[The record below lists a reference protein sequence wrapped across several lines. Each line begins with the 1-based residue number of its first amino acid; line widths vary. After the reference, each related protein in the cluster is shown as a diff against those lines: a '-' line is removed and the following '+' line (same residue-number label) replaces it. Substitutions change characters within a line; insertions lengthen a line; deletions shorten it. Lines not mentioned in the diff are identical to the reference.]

1 MSATAAGGDLGA
13 AAGGIELHST
23 SVPRQLRLLEPFA
36 CLALAAHGF
45 AVQLVAAEQAVPP
58 MLAAVAVLVAVG
70 GAGLLGWRA
79 TWAVFTRLC
88 VILALGFMLMA
99 LGEEGSGYI
108 LLWYFVV
115 VAIYPL
121 VLPQR
126 PSTWVAVVVPAVYLL
141 LVPLDAAD
149 GPLPVALLRAVALA
163 VIAAFVHVA
172 ATAFRD
178 AVADRDGAL
187 VTLYTFAEAT
197 PVGLGFWD
205 RALRARW
212 LNTALAELSD
222 LSAAEH
228 VGRRMTETLGF
239 SPTLAHNLRR
249 VLATGR
255 TVHDVELAA
264 DDRIWTSSYFP
275 VRNGPQLLGVGSVV
289 IDVTAQREAER
300 ALTHSATHDALT
312 GLPNRALF
320 ADRLQVALAQAER
333 SRELV
338 AVLFCDVDRF
348 KMINDSLGHA
358 AGDALLR
365 AAAERLAGVVRQ
377 GDTVARLGG
386 DEFALLC
393 TRVADVAEARSVG
406 ERVCAVL
413 REPIE
418 VDGRL
423 LTSTMSVGVAVCQ
436 PGERDVA
443 DVLRDADV
451 AMYQAK
457 DGGRD
462 QVAVFDA
469 RLRSTASERLELHGD
484 LRGAVAAGEIGVAYQ
499 PVVRLRDLNGD
510 GARTG
515 VVGLEALARWRR
527 AGHGDVPP
535 AAFIPMAED
544 LGLIHALG
552 EHVLRTA
559 CEAVARWRDLTG
571 VPLTVAVNMSALQ
584 LADQGCVA
592 LVARVLEEV
601 GLPPAALEL
610 EITESVLMLDVE
622 QSLRRLAELRA
633 LGVRVAVDD
642 FGTGY
647 SSLAYLRDLPVD
659 VLKIDRSFTSRLPED
674 QPMFAFI
681 VELARAIGATTVVEG
696 VETDEELR
704 LVTELGCDE
713 AQGYFLSRPLT
724 PDAVATF
731 LAPVGGVSAQAT
743 DAV

>member
-1 MSATAAGGDLGA
+1 MSATAAGGQLGA
-13 AAGGIELHST
+13 AAGGMELNST
-23 SVPRQLRLLEPFA
+23 SVPRQLRLLEPLA

-45 AVQLVAAEQAVPP
+45 AVQLVAAENAVPP
-58 MLAAVAVLVAVG
+58 MLAAVAVLVGVG
-70 GAGLLGWRA
+70 AAGLLGWRA
-79 TWAVFTRLC
+79 PWAVMARLG
-88 VILALGFMLMA
+88 VIAALGFMLMA

-115 VAIYPL
+115 VAVYPL

-126 PSTWVAVVVPAVYLL
+126 ASSLVAVVVPVSYLL

-163 VIAAFVHVA
+163 VIAVFVHAA

-178 AVADRDGAL
+178 AVADRDSAL

-205 RALRARW
+205 RGLRARW

-222 LSAAEH
+222 LSAPEH

-239 SPTLAHNLRR
+239 SPVLALNLRR

-255 TVHDVELAA
+255 SVDDVELAA
-264 DDRIWTSSYFP
+264 EGRTWTSSYFP
-275 VRNGPQLLGVGSVV
+275 VRNGPRLLGVGSVV
-289 IDVTAQREAER
+289 IDVTGQREAEK

-320 ADRLQVALAQAER
+320 SDRLLVALAQAER
-333 SRELV
+333 TGSLV

-348 KMINDSLGHA
+348 KMINDSLGHS

-365 AAAERLAGVVRQ
+365 QVGARLATVVRQ

-393 TRVADVAEARSVG
+393 TDVAGVDEARAVG

-413 REPIE
+413 REPIQ
-418 VDGRL
+418 VGPRL
-423 LTSTMSVGVAVCQ
+423 LTSTMSVGVAVAE
-436 PGERDVA
+436 PGARDVA
-443 DVLRDADV
+443 DLLRDADV

-457 DGGRD
+457 DAGRD

-469 RLRSTASERLELHGD
+469 TLRVSASERLELHGD
-484 LRGAVAAGEIGVAYQ
+484 LRGAIAAGQIDVAYQ
-499 PVVRLRDLNGD
+499 PVIRLADMNGN
-510 GARTG
+510 GARDG

-527 AGHGDVPP
+527 DGHGDVSP

-559 CEAVARWRDLTG
+559 CAQLAQWREETG
-571 VPLTVAVNMSALQ
+571 LPLTVAVNMSALQ
-584 LADQGCVA
+584 LADHGCVD
-592 LVARVLEEV
+592 LVADVLRDV
-601 GLPPAALEL
+601 GLPPGALEL

-622 QSLRRLAELRA
+622 QSLHRLAELRE
-633 LGVRVAVDD
+633 LGVSVAVDD
-642 FGTGY
+642 FATGY

-659 VLKIDRSFTSRLPED
+659 VLKIDRSFTSRLPAD
-674 QPMFAFI
+674 RAMFSFI

-704 LVTELGCDE
+704 LVVELGCDQ
-713 AQGYFLSRPLT
+713 AQGFYLSRPLT
-724 PDAVATF
+724 PDAVRDF
-731 LAPVGGVSAQAT
+731 LITAPKS
-743 DAV
+743 

>member
-1 MSATAAGGDLGA
+1 MSATAAGGQLGA

-45 AVQLVAAEQAVPP
+45 AVQLVAAERAVPP
-58 MLAAVAVLVAVG
+58 MLAAVAILAVAG

-79 TWAVFTRLC
+79 PWAVVARLG
-88 VILALGFMLMA
+88 VILALGFVLMA

-115 VAIYPL
+115 VAVYPL
-121 VLPQR
+121 VLPQG
-126 PSTWVAVVVPAVYLL
+126 PSRWVAVVVPVVYLC

-149 GPLPVALLRAVALA
+149 GPLPVAALRAVALG
-163 VIAAFVHVA
+163 VIAVFVHSA
-172 ATAFRD
+172 ATAFRA
-178 AVADRDGAL
+178 AVADRDAAL

-197 PVGLGFWD
+197 PVGLGYWD
-205 RALRARW
+205 RALRAQW

-222 LSAAEH
+222 LSASEH
-228 VGRRMTETLGF
+228 VGRSVTETLGF
-239 SPTLAHNLRR
+239 SPVIALNLLR

-255 TVHDVELAA
+255 SVSDVELTAEG
-264 DDRIWTSSYFP
+264 RVWTSSYFP
-275 VRNGPQLLGVGSVV
+275 VRNGARLLGVGAVV
-289 IDVTAQREAER
+289 IDVTEQREAAR

-320 ADRLQVALAQAER
+320 SDRLEVALAQAER
-333 SRELV
+333 TGALV

-348 KMINDSLGHA
+348 KLVNDSLGHA
-358 AGDALLR
+358 AGDALLQT
-365 AAAERLAGVVRQ
+365 AGERLADVVRQ

-393 TRVADVAEARSVG
+393 TEVADIAEARAVG

-413 REPIE
+413 REPIQVGE
-418 VDGRL
+418 RR
-423 LTSTMSVGVAVCQ
+423 LTSTMSVGVAVGT
-436 PGERDVA
+436 PGEREVEDL
-443 DVLRDADV
+443 LRDADV

-457 DGGRD
+457 DSGRD

-469 RLRSTASERLELHGD
+469 RLRNSANERFELHSD
-484 LRGAVAAGEIGVAYQ
+484 LREAIAAGDITVAYQ
-499 PVVRLRDLNGD
+499 PVVRLGNHNGD
-510 GARTG
+510 GTLGAITG
-515 VVGLEALARWRR
+515 MEALARWRR
-527 AGHGDVPP
+527 PGHGNVPP
-535 AAFIPMAED
+535 VSFIPMAED

-559 CEAVARWRDLTG
+559 CGAVADWRAETG
-571 VPLTVAVNMSALQ
+571 RPLVVAVNMSALQ
-584 LADQGCVA
+584 LADHGCVDM
-592 LVARVLEEV
+592 VARVLDEV

-622 QSLRRLAELRA
+622 QSLSRLAELRA
-633 LGVRVAVDD
+633 LGVSVAVDD

-659 VLKIDRSFTSRLPED
+659 VLKIDRSFTSRLPDD

-681 VELARAIGATTVVEG
+681 VELARAIGAVTVVEG

-704 LVTELGCDE
+704 LVTELGCDM
-713 AQGYFLSRPLT
+713 AQGFYLSRPLT
-724 PDAVATF
+724 PDAFGRF
-731 LAPVGGVSAQAT
+731 LRAGPGA
-743 DAV
+743 

>member
-1 MSATAAGGDLGA
+1 MSATAAGGQLGA
-13 AAGGIELHST
+13 AAGGMELNST
-23 SVPRQLRLLEPFA
+23 SVPRQLRLLEPLA

-45 AVQLVAAEQAVPP
+45 AVQLVAAENAVPP
-58 MLAAVAVLVAVG
+58 MLAAVAVLVGVG
-70 GAGLLGWRA
+70 AAGLLGWRA
-79 TWAVFTRLC
+79 PWAVMARLG
-88 VILALGFMLMA
+88 VITALGFMLMA

-115 VAIYPL
+115 VAVYPL

-126 PSTWVAVVVPAVYLL
+126 ASSLVAVVVPVSYLL

-163 VIAAFVHVA
+163 VIAVFVHAA

-178 AVADRDGAL
+178 AVADRDSAL

-205 RALRARW
+205 RGLRARW

-222 LSAAEH
+222 LSAPEH

-239 SPTLAHNLRR
+239 SPVLALNLRR

-255 TVHDVELAA
+255 SVDDVELAA
-264 DDRIWTSSYFP
+264 EGRTWTSSYFP
-275 VRNGPQLLGVGSVV
+275 VRNGPRLLGVGSVV
-289 IDVTAQREAER
+289 IDVTGQREAEK

-320 ADRLQVALAQAER
+320 SDRLLVALAQAER
-333 SRELV
+333 TGSLV

-348 KMINDSLGHA
+348 KMINDSLGHS

-365 AAAERLAGVVRQ
+365 QVGARLATVVRQ

-393 TRVADVAEARSVG
+393 TDVAGVDEARAVG

-413 REPIE
+413 REPIQ
-418 VDGRL
+418 VGPRL
-423 LTSTMSVGVAVCQ
+423 LTSTMSVGVAVAE

-443 DVLRDADV
+443 DLLRDADV

-457 DGGRD
+457 DAGRD

-469 RLRSTASERLELHGD
+469 TLRVSASERLELHGD
-484 LRGAVAAGEIGVAYQ
+484 LRGAIAAGQIDVAYQ
-499 PVVRLRDLNGD
+499 PVIRLADMNGN
-510 GARTG
+510 GARDG

-527 AGHGDVPP
+527 DGHGDVSP

-559 CEAVARWRDLTG
+559 CAQLAQWREETG
-571 VPLTVAVNMSALQ
+571 LPLTVAVNMSALQ
-584 LADQGCVA
+584 LADHGCVD
-592 LVARVLEEV
+592 LVADVLRDV
-601 GLPPAALEL
+601 GLPPGALEL

-622 QSLRRLAELRA
+622 QSLHRLAELRE
-633 LGVRVAVDD
+633 LGVSVAVDD

-659 VLKIDRSFTSRLPED
+659 VLKIDRSFTSRLPGD
-674 QPMFAFI
+674 RAMFSFI

-704 LVTELGCDE
+704 LVVELGCDQ
-713 AQGYFLSRPLT
+713 AQGFYLSRPLT
-724 PDAVATF
+724 PDAVRDF
-731 LAPVGGVSAQAT
+731 LITEPKS
-743 DAV
+743 

>member
-1 MSATAAGGDLGA
+1 MSATAAGGQLGA
-13 AAGGIELHST
+13 AAGGMELNST
-23 SVPRQLRLLEPFA
+23 SVPRQLRLLEPLA

-45 AVQLVAAEQAVPP
+45 AVQLVAAENAVPP
-58 MLAAVAVLVAVG
+58 MLAAVAVLVGVG
-70 GAGLLGWRA
+70 AAGLLGWRA
-79 TWAVFTRLC
+79 PWAVMARLG
-88 VILALGFMLMA
+88 VITALGFMLMA

-115 VAIYPL
+115 VAVYPL

-126 PSTWVAVVVPAVYLL
+126 ASSLVAVVVPVSYLL

-163 VIAAFVHVA
+163 VIAVFVHAA

-178 AVADRDGAL
+178 AVADRDSAL

-205 RALRARW
+205 RGLRARW

-222 LSAAEH
+222 LSAPEH

-239 SPTLAHNLRR
+239 SPVLALNLRR

-255 TVHDVELAA
+255 SVDDVELAA
-264 DDRIWTSSYFP
+264 EGRTWTSSYFP
-275 VRNGPQLLGVGSVV
+275 VRNGPRLLGVGSVV
-289 IDVTAQREAER
+289 IDVTGQREAEK

-320 ADRLQVALAQAER
+320 SDRLLVALAQAER
-333 SRELV
+333 TGSLV

-348 KMINDSLGHA
+348 KMINDSLGHS

-365 AAAERLAGVVRQ
+365 QVGARLATVVRQ

-393 TRVADVAEARSVG
+393 TDVAGVDEARAVG

-413 REPIE
+413 REPIQ
-418 VDGRL
+418 VGPRL
-423 LTSTMSVGVAVCQ
+423 LTSTMSVGVAVAE

-443 DVLRDADV
+443 DLLRDADV

-457 DGGRD
+457 DAGRD

-469 RLRSTASERLELHGD
+469 TLRVSASERLELHGD
-484 LRGAVAAGEIGVAYQ
+484 LRGAIAAGQIDVAYQ
-499 PVVRLRDLNGD
+499 PVIRLADMNGN
-510 GARTG
+510 GARDG

-527 AGHGDVPP
+527 DGHGDVSP

-559 CEAVARWRDLTG
+559 CAQLAQWREETG
-571 VPLTVAVNMSALQ
+571 LPLTVAVNMSALQ
-584 LADQGCVA
+584 LADHGCVD
-592 LVARVLEEV
+592 LVADVLRDV
-601 GLPPAALEL
+601 GLPPGALEL

-622 QSLRRLAELRA
+622 QSLHRLAELRE
-633 LGVRVAVDD
+633 LGVSVAVDD

-659 VLKIDRSFTSRLPED
+659 VLKIDRSFTSRLPGD
-674 QPMFAFI
+674 RAMFSFI

-704 LVTELGCDE
+704 LVVELGCDQ
-713 AQGYFLSRPLT
+713 AQGFYLSRPLT
-724 PDAVATF
+724 PDAVRDF
-731 LAPVGGVSAQAT
+731 LITAPKS
-743 DAV
+743 

>member
-1 MSATAAGGDLGA
+1 MSATAAGGQLGA
-13 AAGGIELHST
+13 AAGGMELNST
-23 SVPRQLRLLEPFA
+23 SVPRQLRLLEPLA

-45 AVQLVAAEQAVPP
+45 AVQLVAAENAVPP
-58 MLAAVAVLVAVG
+58 MLAAVAVLVGVG
-70 GAGLLGWRA
+70 AAGLLGWRA
-79 TWAVFTRLC
+79 PWAVMVRLG
-88 VILALGFMLMA
+88 VITALGFMLMA

-115 VAIYPL
+115 VAVYPL

-126 PSTWVAVVVPAVYLL
+126 ASSLVAVVVPVSYLL

-163 VIAAFVHVA
+163 VIAVFVHAA

-178 AVADRDGAL
+178 AVADRDSAL

-205 RALRARW
+205 RGLRARW

-222 LSAAEH
+222 LSAPEH

-239 SPTLAHNLRR
+239 SPVLALNLRR

-255 TVHDVELAA
+255 SVDDVELSAEG
-264 DDRIWTSSYFP
+264 RTWTSSYFP
-275 VRNGPQLLGVGSVV
+275 VRNGPRLLGVGSVV
-289 IDVTAQREAER
+289 IDVTGQREAEK

-320 ADRLQVALAQAER
+320 SDRLHVALAQAER
-333 SRELV
+333 TGSFV

-348 KMINDSLGHA
+348 KMVNDSLGHS

-365 AAAERLAGVVRQ
+365 QVGARLATVVRQ

-393 TRVADVAEARSVG
+393 TDVAGVDEARAVG

-413 REPIE
+413 REPIQ
-418 VDGRL
+418 VGPRL
-423 LTSTMSVGVAVCQ
+423 LTSTMSVGVAVAE

-443 DVLRDADV
+443 NLLRDADV

-457 DGGRD
+457 DAGRD

-469 RLRSTASERLELHGD
+469 TLRVSASERLELHGD
-484 LRGAVAAGEIGVAYQ
+484 LRGAIAAGQIDVAYQ
-499 PVVRLRDLNGD
+499 PVIRLADMNGN
-510 GARTG
+510 GARDG

-527 AGHGDVPP
+527 DGHGDVSP

-559 CEAVARWRDLTG
+559 CAQLAQWREETG
-571 VPLTVAVNMSALQ
+571 LPLTVAVNMSALQ
-584 LADQGCVA
+584 LADHGCVD
-592 LVARVLEEV
+592 LVAAVLRDV
-601 GLPPAALEL
+601 GLPPGALEL

-622 QSLRRLAELRA
+622 QSLRRLAELRE
-633 LGVRVAVDD
+633 LGVSVAVDD

-659 VLKIDRSFTSRLPED
+659 VLKIDRSFTSRLPAD
-674 QPMFAFI
+674 RAMFSFI

-704 LVTELGCDE
+704 LVVELGCDQ
-713 AQGYFLSRPLT
+713 AQGFYLSRPLT
-724 PDAVATF
+724 PDAVRDF
-731 LAPVGGVSAQAT
+731 LITAPKS
-743 DAV
+743 

>member
-1 MSATAAGGDLGA
+1 MSATAAGGQLGA
-13 AAGGIELHST
+13 AAGGMELNST
-23 SVPRQLRLLEPFA
+23 SVPRQLRLLEPLA

-45 AVQLVAAEQAVPP
+45 AVQLVAAENAVPP
-58 MLAAVAVLVAVG
+58 MLAAVAVLVGVG
-70 GAGLLGWRA
+70 AAGLLGWRA
-79 TWAVFTRLC
+79 PWAVMARLG
-88 VILALGFMLMA
+88 VITALGFMLMA

-115 VAIYPL
+115 VAVYPL

-126 PSTWVAVVVPAVYLL
+126 ASSLVALVVPVSYLL

-163 VIAAFVHVA
+163 VIAVFVHAA

-178 AVADRDGAL
+178 AVADRDSAL

-205 RALRARW
+205 RGLRARW

-222 LSAAEH
+222 LSAPEH

-239 SPTLAHNLRR
+239 SPVLALNLRR

-255 TVHDVELAA
+255 SVDDVELAA
-264 DDRIWTSSYFP
+264 EGRTWTSSYFP
-275 VRNGPQLLGVGSVV
+275 VRNGPRLLGVGSVV
-289 IDVTAQREAER
+289 IDVTGQREAEK

-320 ADRLQVALAQAER
+320 SDRLLVALAQAER
-333 SRELV
+333 TGSLV

-348 KMINDSLGHA
+348 KMINDSLGHS

-365 AAAERLAGVVRQ
+365 QVGARLATVVRQ

-393 TRVADVAEARSVG
+393 TDVAGVDEARAVG

-413 REPIE
+413 REPIQ
-418 VDGRL
+418 VGPRL
-423 LTSTMSVGVAVCQ
+423 LTSTMSVGVAVAE

-443 DVLRDADV
+443 DLLRDADV

-457 DGGRD
+457 DAGRD

-469 RLRSTASERLELHGD
+469 TLRVSASERLELHGD
-484 LRGAVAAGEIGVAYQ
+484 LRGAIAAGQIDVAYQ
-499 PVVRLRDLNGD
+499 PVIRLADMNGN
-510 GARTG
+510 GARDG

-527 AGHGDVPP
+527 DGHGDVSP

-559 CEAVARWRDLTG
+559 CAQLAQWREETG
-571 VPLTVAVNMSALQ
+571 LPLTVAVNMSALQ
-584 LADQGCVA
+584 LADHGCVD
-592 LVARVLEEV
+592 LVADVLRDV
-601 GLPPAALEL
+601 GLPPGALEL

-622 QSLRRLAELRA
+622 QSLRRLAELRE
-633 LGVRVAVDD
+633 LGVSVAVDD

-659 VLKIDRSFTSRLPED
+659 VLKIDRSFTSRLPAD
-674 QPMFAFI
+674 RAMFSFI

-704 LVTELGCDE
+704 LVVELGCDQ
-713 AQGYFLSRPLT
+713 AQGFYLSRPLT
-724 PDAVATF
+724 PDAVRDF
-731 LAPVGGVSAQAT
+731 LITAPKS
-743 DAV
+743 

>member
-1 MSATAAGGDLGA
+1 MSATAAGGQLGA
-13 AAGGIELHST
+13 AAGGMELNST
-23 SVPRQLRLLEPFA
+23 SVPRQLRLLEPLA

-45 AVQLVAAEQAVPP
+45 AVQLVAAENAVPP
-58 MLAAVAVLVAVG
+58 MLAAVAVLVGVG
-70 GAGLLGWRA
+70 AAGLLGWRA
-79 TWAVFTRLC
+79 PWAVMARLG
-88 VILALGFMLMA
+88 VITALGFMLMA

-115 VAIYPL
+115 VAVYPL

-126 PSTWVAVVVPAVYLL
+126 ASSLVAVVVPVSYLL

-163 VIAAFVHVA
+163 VIAVFVHAA

-178 AVADRDGAL
+178 AVADRDSAL

-205 RALRARW
+205 RGLRARW

-222 LSAAEH
+222 LSAPEH

-239 SPTLAHNLRR
+239 SPVLALNLRR

-255 TVHDVELAA
+255 SVDDVELAA
-264 DDRIWTSSYFP
+264 EGRTWTSSYFP
-275 VRNGPQLLGVGSVV
+275 VRNGPRLLGVGSVV
-289 IDVTAQREAER
+289 IDVTGQREAEK

-320 ADRLQVALAQAER
+320 SDRLLVALAQAER
-333 SRELV
+333 TGSLV

-348 KMINDSLGHA
+348 KMINDSLGHS

-365 AAAERLAGVVRQ
+365 QVGARLATVVRQ

-393 TRVADVAEARSVG
+393 TDVAGVDEARAVG

-413 REPIE
+413 REPIQ
-418 VDGRL
+418 VGPRL
-423 LTSTMSVGVAVCQ
+423 LTSTMSVGVAVAE

-443 DVLRDADV
+443 NLLRDADV

-457 DGGRD
+457 DAGRD

-469 RLRSTASERLELHGD
+469 TLRVSASERLELHGD
-484 LRGAVAAGEIGVAYQ
+484 LRGAIAAGQIDVAYQ
-499 PVVRLRDLNGD
+499 PVIRLADMNGN
-510 GARTG
+510 GARDG

-527 AGHGDVPP
+527 DGHGDVSP

-559 CEAVARWRDLTG
+559 CAQLAQWREETG
-571 VPLTVAVNMSALQ
+571 LPLTVAVNMSALQ
-584 LADQGCVA
+584 LADHGCVD
-592 LVARVLEEV
+592 LVADVLRDV
-601 GLPPAALEL
+601 GLPPGALEL

-622 QSLRRLAELRA
+622 QSLRRLAELRE
-633 LGVRVAVDD
+633 LGVSVAVDD

-659 VLKIDRSFTSRLPED
+659 VLKIDRSFTSRLPAD
-674 QPMFAFI
+674 RAMFSFI

-704 LVTELGCDE
+704 LVVELGCDQ
-713 AQGYFLSRPLT
+713 AQGFYLSRPLT
-724 PDAVATF
+724 PDAVRDF
-731 LAPVGGVSAQAT
+731 LITAPKS
-743 DAV
+743 

>member
-1 MSATAAGGDLGA
+1 MSATAAGGQLGA
-13 AAGGIELHST
+13 AAGGMELNST
-23 SVPRQLRLLEPFA
+23 SVPRQLRLLEPLA

-45 AVQLVAAEQAVPP
+45 AVQLVAAENAVPP
-58 MLAAVAVLVAVG
+58 MLAAVAVLVGVG
-70 GAGLLGWRA
+70 AAGLLGWRA
-79 TWAVFTRLC
+79 PWAVMARLG
-88 VILALGFMLMA
+88 VITALGFMLMA

-115 VAIYPL
+115 VAVYPL

-126 PSTWVAVVVPAVYLL
+126 ASSLVAVVVPVSYLL

-163 VIAAFVHVA
+163 VIAVFVHAA

-178 AVADRDGAL
+178 AVADRDSAL

-205 RALRARW
+205 RGLRARW

-222 LSAAEH
+222 LSAPEH

-239 SPTLAHNLRR
+239 SPVLALNLRR

-255 TVHDVELAA
+255 SVDDVELAA
-264 DDRIWTSSYFP
+264 EGRTWTSSYFP
-275 VRNGPQLLGVGSVV
+275 VRNGPRLLGVGSVV
-289 IDVTAQREAER
+289 IDVTGQREAEK

-320 ADRLQVALAQAER
+320 SDRLLVALAQAER
-333 SRELV
+333 TGSLV

-348 KMINDSLGHA
+348 KMINDSLGHS

-365 AAAERLAGVVRQ
+365 QVGARLATVVRQ

-393 TRVADVAEARSVG
+393 TDVAGVDEARAVG

-413 REPIE
+413 REPIQ
-418 VDGRL
+418 VGPRL
-423 LTSTMSVGVAVCQ
+423 LTSTMSVGVAVAE

-443 DVLRDADV
+443 NLLRDADV

-457 DGGRD
+457 DAGRD

-469 RLRSTASERLELHGD
+469 TLRVSASERLELHGD
-484 LRGAVAAGEIGVAYQ
+484 LRGAIAAGQIDVAYQ
-499 PVVRLRDLNGD
+499 PVIRLADMNGN
-510 GARTG
+510 GARDG

-527 AGHGDVPP
+527 DGHGDVSP

-559 CEAVARWRDLTG
+559 CAQLAQWREETG
-571 VPLTVAVNMSALQ
+571 LPLTVAVNMSALQ
-584 LADQGCVA
+584 LADHGCVD
-592 LVARVLEEV
+592 LVADVLRDV
-601 GLPPAALEL
+601 GLPPGALEL

-622 QSLRRLAELRA
+622 QSLHRLAELRE
-633 LGVRVAVDD
+633 LGVSVAVDD

-659 VLKIDRSFTSRLPED
+659 VLKIDRSFTSRLPAD
-674 QPMFAFI
+674 RAMFSFI

-704 LVTELGCDE
+704 LVVELGCDQ
-713 AQGYFLSRPLT
+713 AQGFYLSRPLT
-724 PDAVATF
+724 PDAVRDF
-731 LAPVGGVSAQAT
+731 LITAPKS
-743 DAV
+743 

>member
-1 MSATAAGGDLGA
+1 MGA

-23 SVPRQLRLLEPFA
+23 SVPQQLRLLEPFA
-36 CLALAAHGF
+36 CLALAGHGF
-45 AVQLVAAEQAVPP
+45 AVQLVAAQRAVPP
-58 MLAAVAVLVAVG
+58 MLAAVAVLAAVG
-70 GAGLLGWRA
+70 AAGLLGWRA
-79 TWAVFTRLC
+79 PWAVFTRLG

-126 PSTWVAVVVPAVYLL
+126 SSTWVAVVVPATYLL

-163 VIAAFVHVA
+163 VIAIFVHVA
-172 ATAFRD
+172 ASAFRE

-212 LNTALAELSD
+212 LNTALADLSD
-222 LSAAEH
+222 LTAAEH
-228 VGRRMTETLGF
+228 VGRPMSETLGF

-255 TVHDVELAA
+255 AVDDVELTA
-264 DDRIWTSSYFP
+264 DDRTWTSSYFP

-333 SRELV
+333 SSELV

-348 KMINDSLGHA
+348 KMVNDSLGHG

-365 AAAERLAGVVRQ
+365 AAGERLAGVVRQ

-413 REPIE
+413 REPIAVGE
-418 VDGRL
+418 RL
-423 LTSTMSVGVAVCQ
+423 LTATMSVGVAVCR

-443 DVLRDADV
+443 DLLRDADV

-469 RLRSTASERLELHGD
+469 RQRTSASERLELHGD

-499 PVVRLRDLNGD
+499 PVVRLHVNGD
-510 GARTG
+510 GGHDG

-527 AGHGDVPP
+527 AGYGDVPP
-535 AAFIPMAED
+535 AAFIPLAED

-559 CEAVARWRDLTG
+559 CEAVGRWRELTG
-571 VPLTVAVNMSALQ
+571 VPLTIAVNMSALQ
-584 LADQGCVA
+584 LADHGCVA
-592 LVARVLEEV
+592 LVARVLDEV
-601 GLPPAALEL
+601 GLPPSALEL

-622 QSLRRLAELRA
+622 QSLRRLADLRA

-659 VLKIDRSFTSRLPED
+659 VLKIDRSFTSRLPGD
-674 QPMFAFI
+674 KPMFAFI

-713 AQGYFLSRPLT
+713 AQGYFLSRPLAQ
-724 PDAVATF
+724 DAVAAF
-731 LAPVGGVSAQAT
+731 LMPTGPAQAQVT
-743 DAV
+743 EAS

>member
-1 MSATAAGGDLGA
+1 MSATAAGGQLGA
-13 AAGGIELHST
+13 AAGGMELNST
-23 SVPRQLRLLEPFA
+23 SVPRQLRLLEPLA

-45 AVQLVAAEQAVPP
+45 AVQLVAAENAVPP
-58 MLAAVAVLVAVG
+58 MLAAVAVLVGVG
-70 GAGLLGWRA
+70 AAGLLGWRA
-79 TWAVFTRLC
+79 PWAVMARLG
-88 VILALGFMLMA
+88 VITALGFMLMA

-115 VAIYPL
+115 VAVYPL

-126 PSTWVAVVVPAVYLL
+126 ASSLVALVVPVSYLL

-163 VIAAFVHVA
+163 VIAVFVHAA

-178 AVADRDGAL
+178 AVADRDSAL

-205 RALRARW
+205 RGLRARW

-222 LSAAEH
+222 LSAPEH

-239 SPTLAHNLRR
+239 SPVLALNLRR

-255 TVHDVELAA
+255 SVDDVELSAEG
-264 DDRIWTSSYFP
+264 RTWTSSYFP
-275 VRNGPQLLGVGSVV
+275 VRNGPRLLGVGSVV
-289 IDVTAQREAER
+289 IDVTGQREAEK

-320 ADRLQVALAQAER
+320 SDRLLVALAQAER
-333 SRELV
+333 TGSLV

-348 KMINDSLGHA
+348 KMINDSLGHS

-365 AAAERLAGVVRQ
+365 QVGARLATVVRQ

-393 TRVADVAEARSVG
+393 TDVAGVDEARAVG

-413 REPIE
+413 REPIQ
-418 VDGRL
+418 VGPRL
-423 LTSTMSVGVAVCQ
+423 LTSTMSVGVAVAE

-443 DVLRDADV
+443 DLLRDADV

-457 DGGRD
+457 DAGRD

-469 RLRSTASERLELHGD
+469 TLRVSASERLELHGD
-484 LRGAVAAGEIGVAYQ
+484 LRGAIAAGQIDVAYQ
-499 PVVRLRDLNGD
+499 PVIRLADMNGN
-510 GARTG
+510 GARDG

-527 AGHGDVPP
+527 DGHGDVSP

-559 CEAVARWRDLTG
+559 CAQLAQWREETG
-571 VPLTVAVNMSALQ
+571 LPLTVAVNMSALQ
-584 LADQGCVA
+584 LADHGCVD
-592 LVARVLEEV
+592 LVADVLRDV
-601 GLPPAALEL
+601 GLPPGALEL

-622 QSLRRLAELRA
+622 QSLHRLAELRE
-633 LGVRVAVDD
+633 LGVSVAVDD

-659 VLKIDRSFTSRLPED
+659 VLKIDRSFTSRLPAD
-674 QPMFAFI
+674 RAMFSFI

-704 LVTELGCDE
+704 LVVELGCDQ
-713 AQGYFLSRPLT
+713 AQGFYLSRPLT
-724 PDAVATF
+724 PDAVRDF
-731 LAPVGGVSAQAT
+731 LITAPKS
-743 DAV
+743 

>member
-1 MSATAAGGDLGA
+1 MSATAAGGQLGA
-13 AAGGIELHST
+13 AAGGMELNST
-23 SVPRQLRLLEPFA
+23 SVPRQLRLLEPLA

-45 AVQLVAAEQAVPP
+45 AVQLVAAENAVPP
-58 MLAAVAVLVAVG
+58 MLAAVAVLVGVG
-70 GAGLLGWRA
+70 AAGLLGWRA
-79 TWAVFTRLC
+79 PWAVMARLG
-88 VILALGFMLMA
+88 VITALGFMLMA

-115 VAIYPL
+115 VAVYPL

-126 PSTWVAVVVPAVYLL
+126 ASSLVAVVVPVSYLL

-163 VIAAFVHVA
+163 VIAVFVHAA

-178 AVADRDGAL
+178 AVADRDSAL

-205 RALRARW
+205 RGLRARW

-222 LSAAEH
+222 LSAPEH

-239 SPTLAHNLRR
+239 SPVLALNLRR

-255 TVHDVELAA
+255 SVDDVELAA
-264 DDRIWTSSYFP
+264 EGRTWTSSYFP
-275 VRNGPQLLGVGSVV
+275 VRNGPRLLGVGSVV
-289 IDVTAQREAER
+289 IDVTGQREAEK

-320 ADRLQVALAQAER
+320 SDRLLVALAQAER
-333 SRELV
+333 TGSLV

-348 KMINDSLGHA
+348 KMINDSLGHS

-365 AAAERLAGVVRQ
+365 QVGARLATVVRQ

-393 TRVADVAEARSVG
+393 TDVAGVDEARAVG

-413 REPIE
+413 REPIQ
-418 VDGRL
+418 VGPRL
-423 LTSTMSVGVAVCQ
+423 LTSTMSVGVAVAE

-443 DVLRDADV
+443 DLLRDADV

-457 DGGRD
+457 DAGRD

-469 RLRSTASERLELHGD
+469 TLRVSASERLELHGD
-484 LRGAVAAGEIGVAYQ
+484 LRGAIAAGQIDVAYQ
-499 PVVRLRDLNGD
+499 PVIRLADMNGN
-510 GARTG
+510 GARDG

-527 AGHGDVPP
+527 DGHGDVSP

-559 CEAVARWRDLTG
+559 CAQLAQWREETG
-571 VPLTVAVNMSALQ
+571 LPLTVAVNMSALQ
-584 LADQGCVA
+584 LADHGCVD
-592 LVARVLEEV
+592 LVADVLRDV
-601 GLPPAALEL
+601 GLPPGALEL

-622 QSLRRLAELRA
+622 QSLHRLAELRE
-633 LGVRVAVDD
+633 LGVSVAVDD

-659 VLKIDRSFTSRLPED
+659 VLKIDRSFTSRLPAD
-674 QPMFAFI
+674 RAMFSFI

-704 LVTELGCDE
+704 LVVELGCDQ
-713 AQGYFLSRPLT
+713 AQGFYLSRPLT
-724 PDAVATF
+724 PDAVRDF
-731 LAPVGGVSAQAT
+731 LITAPKS
-743 DAV
+743 

>member
-1 MSATAAGGDLGA
+1 M
-13 AAGGIELHST
+13 
-23 SVPRQLRLLEPFA
+23 
-36 CLALAAHGF
+36 
-45 AVQLVAAEQAVPP
+45 
-58 MLAAVAVLVAVG
+58 
-70 GAGLLGWRA
+70 
-79 TWAVFTRLC
+79 
-88 VILALGFMLMA
+88 
-99 LGEEGSGYI
+99 
-108 LLWYFVV
+108 
-115 VAIYPL
+115 
-121 VLPQR
+121 
-126 PSTWVAVVVPAVYLL
+126 
-141 LVPLDAAD
+141 
-149 GPLPVALLRAVALA
+149 
-163 VIAAFVHVA
+163 
-172 ATAFRD
+172 
-178 AVADRDGAL
+178 
-187 VTLYTFAEAT
+187 
-197 PVGLGFWD
+197 
-205 RALRARW
+205 
-212 LNTALAELSD
+212 
-222 LSAAEH
+222 
-228 VGRRMTETLGF
+228 
-239 SPTLAHNLRR
+239 
-249 VLATGR
+249 
-255 TVHDVELAA
+255 
-264 DDRIWTSSYFP
+264 
-275 VRNGPQLLGVGSVV
+275 GSVV

-333 SRELV
+333 SGELV

-348 KMINDSLGHA
+348 KMVNDSLGHG

-365 AAAERLAGVVRQ
+365 AAGERLAGVVRQ

-413 REPIE
+413 REPIA
-418 VDGRL
+418 VDERL
-423 LTSTMSVGVAVCQ
+423 LTATMSVGVAVCR

-443 DVLRDADV
+443 DLLRDADV

-457 DGGRD
+457 DAGRD
-462 QVAVFDA
+462 RVAVFDA
-469 RLRSTASERLELHGD
+469 RVRGSASERLELHGD

-510 GARTG
+510 GVAAH

-527 AGHGDVPP
+527 TGHGDVPP

-559 CEAVARWRDLTG
+559 CKSVARWRESTG
-571 VPLTVAVNMSALQ
+571 VPLTIAVNMSALQ
-584 LADQGCVA
+584 LADHGCVA
-592 LVARVLEEV
+592 LVARVLAEV
-601 GLPPAALEL
+601 GLPPSALEL

-659 VLKIDRSFTSRLPED
+659 VLKIDRSFTSRLPGD

-713 AQGYFLSRPLT
+713 AQGYFLSRPLAQ
-724 PDAVATF
+724 DAVAAF
-731 LAPVGGVSAQAT
+731 LMPTGPARAQVT
-743 DAV
+743 DAS